1 MFFASSGSGYGHDS
15 GFGGVYEEDAGGSVR
30 GRRGLEAG
38 PSTDDALKC
47 AAFTGPFLAVVGLFF
62 LVFATFDP
70 QHKLVRSYNAAVSD
84 WAGPE
89 GGCAQF
95 GAALPAGTPVTLK
108 VQLPPP
114 SASVWITL
122 ESSDAV
128 APRLG
133 NATRRVVSPP
143 ASAALSFVGLLPLL
157 PRGLP
162 ANATSMWLELAPDT
176 ADGAFSV
183 TGVPLQVVSCTST
196 ASTQY
201 GINCSADSPPAPAPS
216 AATELFVLE
225 RHHRRRGRA
234 LAQVGTG
241 SDDAPAPGSGGGG
254 FFSGGGSPPRPPVA
268 SACRAYYRTVTL
280 LTGVTLVATP
290 PAPPDGLGVAS
301 NNWTLGLAPC
311 GMQHT
316 IYNVPVSEAT
326 FRSDSRSTSPAWCSG
341 WPAVADGV
349 YGGPPDAGLTITLRA
364 AGDPVLVGAS
374 LTRCRMA
381 LGVPPGDYARRG
393 AVCLLLGSLLTAGGL
408 WGLARAAALEGH
420 ALAVPSPMASLR
432 SAVQAVASYGA
443 TAQGYGAVAPPPGEA
458 TGFPATFLAAVT
470 DPAGARR
477 RAAATV
483 QPPPAAQPFDG
494 PAGGAEA
501 HKL

>member
-1 MFFASSGSGYGHDS
+1 MFFAASGSGTGYDS
-15 GFGGVYEEDAGGSVR
+15 GFGGVYEEDAGPGAR
-30 GRRGLEAG
+30 GRRGLDGTLGSGDVLRCSAFCG
-38 PSTDDALKC
+38 PA
-47 AAFTGPFLAVVGLFF
+47 LAVIGVFF

-95 GAALPAGTPVTLK
+95 GAALPPSQPLTLK
-108 VQLPPP
+108 VALPPP
-114 SASVWITL
+114 SASEWITL
-122 ESSDAV
+122 YASSAV

-133 NATRRVVSPP
+133 NATRRVVTPP
-143 ASAALSFVGLLPLL
+143 ATAALSFVGLIPLL
-157 PRGLP
+157 PLGLP
-162 ANATSMWLELAPDT
+162 GNATSMQLSLSPEVAGGSF
-176 ADGAFSV
+176 AAQ
-183 TGVPLQVVSCTST
+183 GVPLQVVSCTST
-196 ASTQY
+196 ASMQW
-201 GINCSADSPPAPAPS
+201 GVNCSADSPPAPAPS

-225 RHHRRRGRA
+225 RHHRRRRGRA
-234 LAQVGTG
+234 LAQAG
-241 SDDAPAPGSGGGG
+241 SDGQPLSG
-254 FFSGGGSPPRPPVA
+254 FFSGASPGGSPPRPPMA
-268 SACRAYYRTVTL
+268 TSCRAFYRTVTL

-301 NNWTLGLAPC
+301 NNWTLSLAPC
-311 GMQHT
+311 GMQHAV
-316 IYNVPVSEAT
+316 YNVPVSETT
-326 FRSDSRSTSPAWCSG
+326 FRTDSRQSNPAWCNA
-341 WPAVADGV
+341 WPGVAAGVDG
-349 YGGPPDAGLTITLRA
+349 GAPKAGLTVTLRA

-393 AVCLLLGSLLTAGGL
+393 ALCLLFGSLLTAGGL
-408 WGLARAAALEGH
+408 WGLARAAAQEGH

-432 SAVQAVASYGA
+432 AAVRAVTTYGA
-443 TAQGYGAVAPPPGEA
+443 TAQGVAPPAEGEA
-458 TGFPATFLAAVT
+458 LGMPATFLAAVP

-477 RAAATV
+477 RAAPTV

-494 PAGGAEA
+494 SAEA